1 MSITSDTRFDSMKK
15 IDKTRMYGMIIAAL
29 KSASNKGLTAKG
41 LTARECSTVLY
52 NQGKIYDSGRQ
63 ATAPRLTELEDKG
76 VVQIIGKR
84 LDNITNRNVAVYAL
98 VS

>member
-15 IDKTRMYGMIIAAL
+15 IDTTRMYGMIIAAL
-29 KSASNKGLTAKG
+29 KTASNEG

>member
-29 KSASNKGLTAKG
+29 KSASGEG

-76 VVQIIGKR
+76 IVQIIGKR

>member
-29 KSASNKGLTAKG
+29 KTASNEG

-52 NQGKIYDSGRQ
+52 KF
-63 ATAPRLTELEDKG
+63 L
-76 VVQIIGKR
+76 
-84 LDNITNRNVAVYAL
+84 
-98 VS
+98 

>member
-15 IDKTRMYGMIIAAL
+15 IDKTRMYGMIIAVL
-29 KSASNKGLTAKG
+29 KTASDEGLT
-41 LTARECSTVLY
+41 TRECSTVLY